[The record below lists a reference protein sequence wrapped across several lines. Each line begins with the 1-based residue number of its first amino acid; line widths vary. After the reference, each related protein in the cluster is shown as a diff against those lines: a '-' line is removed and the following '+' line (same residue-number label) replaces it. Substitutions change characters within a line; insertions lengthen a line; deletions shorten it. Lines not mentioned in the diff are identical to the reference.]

1 MPVLFRSSP
10 ISSHTNA
17 SWRGLDRNSSNNT
30 ILKAANPSCTPIQ
43 VSAIPPGF
51 NECFSHPNK
60 DPTYT
65 QFPRHFFT
73 GALSCLGSSCR
84 DTTSEG
90 MPRLLAAC
98 NFLKALIQS
107 KPPASQDINNMSYVI
122 MTVNMQLGV
131 RSDSQSEKLVTVDTE
146 ETCRILG
153 TSPWLSD
160 FPERLL
166 LHSTIHFSFAL
177 SRNLSVSVNTHLEQ
191 QLQNI
196 PET

>member
-1 MPVLFRSSP
+1 MPVPFRSSP

-43 VSAIPPGF
+43 VSAIPLGF

-90 MPRLLAAC
+90 TPRLLAAC

-107 KPPASQDINNMSYVI
+107 KPPAPQDINSMSYVI

-131 RSDSQSEKLVTVDTE
+131 PSDSRHRENLQD
-146 ETCRILG
+146 
-153 TSPWLSD
+153 
-160 FPERLL
+160 
-166 LHSTIHFSFAL
+166 
-177 SRNLSVSVNTHLEQ
+177 SRNTTSTFRFSWATATSFHYSFLFRPFSKSIGICEYPSGTAT
-191 QLQNI
+191 
-196 PET
+196 PEYPRDLGSC